1 MDQAL
6 KQRLIGASI
15 LIALAVIFVPML
27 LDEPVQEDETAS
39 LNIPPQPQAPVRT
52 RRIPVPD
59 DNVDE
64 SVAGERPVANTT
76 AGNASANSASTNPN
90 RYPAPEPRTTP
101 PSSNNTAS
109 AAVSAADQIVQDV
122 GVAMRRPDNENTSS
136 SSQNQPNET
145 AASNTGSSRDAA
157 PAEPASVAQSNRN
170 EASSADDEAERQ
182 DTIINNSPPVAT
194 NAAASLLTP
203 DENQASGRI
212 PEDQWSLQVASFG
225 AAENASRLAK
235 RLREMGYNPNLDT
248 VYRGG
253 SPLHRVRVGPFSSQQ
268 SAIAAGARITG
279 DIPDL
284 RPRPVAPQNGAPS
297 AVAASTNKPAPAPV
311 SSTPV
316 RNPSRNSA
324 PRSASDGLERFAVQ
338 LGSFAGSD
346 NADRMQARLRDAG
359 YPAFVERVDR
369 EQGTRYLVKVGPL
382 LSRNDA
388 TSTRDRIERELSVKG
403 ILVDYL

>member
-27 LDEPVQEDETAS
+27 LDEPVQEDDTAS

-64 SVAGERPVANTT
+64 AVASDRPVPNNTPP
-76 AGNASANSASTNPN
+76 PN
-90 RYPAPEPRTTP
+90 RYPAPEPRNRNNP
-101 PSSNNTAS
+101 PASNTG
-109 AAVSAADQIVQDV
+109 SAADQIVQDV
-122 GVAMRRPDNENTSS
+122 GVAMRRPDANNTANDNTSASTAAPSGATNTTPNNSANRS
-136 SSQNQPNET
+136 SSTDNT
-145 AASNTGSSRDAA
+145 AA
-157 PAEPASVAQSNRN
+157 VAQNTPPAN
-170 EASSADDEAERQ
+170 TADTSDEQSRQ

-203 DENQASGRI
+203 NENQASGRI
-212 PEDQWSLQVASFG
+212 PDDEWSLQVASFG

-253 SPLHRVRVGPFSSQQ
+253 SPLHRVRVGPFSNQQ
-268 SAIAAGARITG
+268 AATAAGARISG

-284 RPRPVAPQNGAPS
+284 RPRPVAPQNETAKQ
-297 AVAASTNKPAPAPV
+297 VAASTTKPAPAAV

-316 RNPSRNSA
+316 RNPSRNSE
-324 PRSASDGLERFAVQ
+324 PRSVSDGLERFAVQ

-346 NADRMQARLRDAG
+346 NADRMQTRLRDAG